1 VVATFMPMIEPGPPA
16 PGLNRAIGQCCSALM
31 SRNIVNSQRDQSRAR
46 MSLATDWREF
56 EEASGMAH
64 TMDGKSQSADWPEQ
78 FSIYIL
84 QFSICNYLPLSEVL
98 HVVKQDLFA
107 FLKSHFNLVGR
118 PGEFDRA

>member
-16 PGLNRAIGQCCSALM
+16 PGLNRAVGQCCSALM
-31 SRNIVNSQRDQSRAR
+31 SRNIVNS
-46 MSLATDWREF
+46 LATDWREF
-56 EEASGMAH
+56 EEASDMAH